1 MNTATLYRDLT
12 VQGVTLYL
20 DGGALR
26 YRAPKG
32 KMTPDVLAN
41 IKTHKV
47 ELVSLLATHDH
58 CKKYINNIESI
69 VRESNR
75 ESDNI
80 STWSM
85 DRYAHLVTCHK
96 CEHLTA
102 TGYCRVKPQYKPL
115 TEAMRECDS
124 FKLLKSE
131 RLSIV
136 KVTPYT
142 ATELLSHYEKP
153 LFNHLL
159 TCPLCYVE
167 AAQYCLYGDELGKQ
181 YDALLLKQEDA
192 QERRTALALQV
203 DRACISGRSVLNRVT
218 HASVL
223 NRSKMRQNKDA

>member
-41 IKTHKV
+41 IKAHKL
-47 ELVSLLATHDH
+47 ELVSLLATNDP
-58 CKKYINNIESI
+58 YENNINSIESI
-69 VRESNR
+69 VRKSNR

-85 DRYAHLVTCHK
+85 DRYAHLVTCQQ
-96 CEHLTA
+96 CEHLTL
-102 TGYCRVKPQYKPL
+102 TGHCSVKPQYKPQP
-115 TEAMRECDS
+115 EALRKCDS
-124 FKLLKSE
+124 FELLKSE

-159 TCPLCYVE
+159 TCPYCHIE
-167 AAQYCLYGDELGKQ
+167 KAQYCLNGYAMGSV
-181 YDALLLKQEDA
+181 YDALLLNRDDA
-192 QERRTALALQV
+192 QARRESFALQV
-203 DRACISGRSVLNRVT
+203 DRACISGRSVYVPF
-218 HASVL
+218 
-223 NRSKMRQNKDA
+223 KPIPF

>member
-41 IKTHKV
+41 IKTHKL
-47 ELVSLLATHDH
+47 ELVSLLATNDH
-58 CKKYINNIESI
+58 HENNINNIESI

-85 DRYAHLVTCHK
+85 DRYTHLITCQQ
-96 CEHLTA
+96 CEHLTL
-102 TGYCRVKPQYKPL
+102 TGYCRVKPQYKPQP
-115 TEAMRECDS
+115 EALRKCDS
-124 FKLLKSE
+124 FELLKSE

-153 LFNHLL
+153 LYNHLL
-159 TCPLCYVE
+159 TCPYCHVE
-167 AAQYCLYGDELGKQ
+167 KAQYCLNGYAMGSV
-181 YDALLLKQEDA
+181 YDALLLNRDDA
-192 QERRTALALQV
+192 QARRESLALQV
-203 DRACISGRSVLNRVT
+203 DRACISGRSVYVPF
-218 HASVL
+218 
-223 NRSKMRQNKDA
+223 KPIPF